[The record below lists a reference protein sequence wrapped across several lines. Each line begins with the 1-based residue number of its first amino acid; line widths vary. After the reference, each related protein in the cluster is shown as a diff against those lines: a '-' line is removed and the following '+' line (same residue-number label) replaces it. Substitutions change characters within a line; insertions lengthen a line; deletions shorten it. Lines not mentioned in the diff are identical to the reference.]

1 MSIYSNFE
9 QVMGNFGL
17 HLREG
22 GRRELLYRD
31 NQINLCAKL
40 TFDSFRI
47 STFLQIRPAEEGLH
61 LQEFQMAEIAITF
74 IV

>member
-1 MSIYSNFE
+1 
-9 QVMGNFGL
+9 MGNFGL

-61 LQEFQMAEIAITF
+61 LQELNGWDSNHFYYVISMQEKEENS
-74 IV
+74 